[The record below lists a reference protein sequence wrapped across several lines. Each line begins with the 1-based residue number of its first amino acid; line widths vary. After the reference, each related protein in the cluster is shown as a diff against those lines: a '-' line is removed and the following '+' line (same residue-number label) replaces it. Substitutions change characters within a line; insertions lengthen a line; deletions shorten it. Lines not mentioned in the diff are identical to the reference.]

1 MRILVLTDK
10 LLSRKLGDGL
20 RVYGLLRPLVGRYR
34 FDLVAFA
41 RQGESLEPDIAALFE
56 STTLVPAP
64 QPRRSSLPRRLY
76 KALSGEDFKPSSAQ
90 MRQTIMRS
98 VQSRQP
104 DLILEIA
111 ANALPNLPPDLDIP
125 IVVDAI
131 DEPLLRELRAARIG
145 PLAGRASH
153 LYRAWRFWRYER
165 SEQRRAALSI
175 YVSSLDADTYRK
187 FFPRR
192 AVAVVPNGVDTEFF
206 RPMVGGVPTSM
217 VVFEGNMNFH
227 ANVDAAQRLVREIL
241 PLVQQR
247 IPTARAVLVGRD
259 PSPEASQLAGS
270 AVEVTG
276 TVPDI
281 RPYLARASVF
291 ACPMRLGS
299 GIKNKILQA
308 WAMGMPVIATPESLG
323 GLSARDGENILVRDD
338 VRAFAKAV
346 CDVMT
351 DPALAMRLGA
361 AGRAT
366 VESEYSW
373 QRQAENFAARLQAVA
388 HARRVG
394 ADSAIAPLHG
404 VGSDAS

>member
-1 MRILVLTDK
+1 MRILVLADK

-41 RQGESLEPDIAALFE
+41 RKGESLEPDIAELFE
-56 STTLVPAP
+56 STTIVPAP
-64 QPRRSSLPRRLY
+64 EPRRSSLPRRIY
-76 KALSGEDFKPSSAQ
+76 KALSGEDFKPSSPE
-90 MRQTIMRS
+90 MRQTIMS
-98 VQSRQP
+98 LVQSRQP

-111 ANALPNLPPDLDIP
+111 ANALPNLPADLDIP

-131 DEPLLRELRAARIG
+131 DEPLLRELRAARVG
-145 PLAGRASH
+145 SLTGRASH

-165 SEQRRAALSI
+165 SEQRRAAICI

-187 FFPRR
+187 FFPDR
-192 AVAVVPNGVDTEFF
+192 AVAVVPNGVDTEYF
-206 RPMVGGVPTSM
+206 RPMSSDVPTDT

-241 PLVQQR
+241 PLVQQT
-247 IPTARAVLVGRD
+247 IPAAKAVLVGRD
-259 PSPEASQLAGS
+259 PSPEACQLAGA

-276 TVPDI
+276 TVPDV

-308 WAMGMPVIATPESLG
+308 WAMGIPVVATPESLG
-323 GLSARDGENILVRDD
+323 GLSARDGDNILVRDD
-338 VRAFAKAV
+338 ARAFAMAV

-351 DPALAMRLGA
+351 NPTLAMRLGA

-366 VESEYSW
+366 AESEYSW

-388 HARRVG
+388 RAATAG
-394 ADSAIAPLHG
+394 ASPAMTPLHG
-404 VGSDAS
+404 VGPDAS